1 MFIFFLIFISRE
13 SLFNLLSA
21 LYALLLVV
29 IGAVLP
35 VAEVFA
41 EPVASGG
48 FEVSVVSN
56 REGKIQKQIQNNWFT
71 ILD

>member
-1 MFIFFLIFISRE
+1 M
-13 SLFNLLSA
+13 FNLLSA

-41 EPVASGG
+41 DLVASGG
-48 FEVSVVSN
+48 FEVSRPIVLFV
-56 REGKIQKQIQNNWFT
+56 WY
-71 ILD
+71 